1 MQGFFF
7 ICLTVAGAMGV
18 ELVPP
23 EQMGRWLGVMRFFR
37 LLLAAGVAYLA
48 GIIWDHIGPE
58 YVFLIAVGLDILI
71 RIPLLIG
78 MPETLGL
85 KIQEK

>member
-1 MQGFFF
+1 
-7 ICLTVAGAMGV
+7 
-18 ELVPP
+18 
-23 EQMGRWLGVMRFFR
+23 MRFFR

-48 GIIWDHIGPE
+48 GVIWDHIGPE

>member
-1 MQGFFF
+1 
-7 ICLTVAGAMGV
+7 
-18 ELVPP
+18 
-23 EQMGRWLGVMRFFR
+23 

-48 GIIWDHIGPE
+48 GVIWDHIGPE